1 MVISS
6 YSNFLFTSPLYTFW
20 TMLKGSE
27 GSWRYPENCW
37 NFVQRENLKI
47 KKALKMVLQSCDVWW
62 NQRYLRNK
70 SFRNFMTY
78 LIIILLMKLTSFIGL
93 SIIIAEI
100 IVNSDKMKNIL
111 GTVLEHALKFLY
123 VVLCLT
129 TLHPVGLKIR
139 PVT

>member
-1 MVISS
+1 M
-6 YSNFLFTSPLYTFW
+6 F
-20 TMLKGSE
+20 GE
-27 GSWRYPENCW
+27 
-37 NFVQRENLKI
+37 
-47 KKALKMVLQSCDVWW
+47 

-70 SFRNFMTY
+70 SFLNFMIY

-93 SIIIAEI
+93 PIIIAEI